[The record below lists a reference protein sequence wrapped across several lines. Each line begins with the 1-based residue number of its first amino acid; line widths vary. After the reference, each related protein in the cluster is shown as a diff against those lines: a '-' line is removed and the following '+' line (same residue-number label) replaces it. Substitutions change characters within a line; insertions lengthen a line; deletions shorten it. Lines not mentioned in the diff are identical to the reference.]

1 MLLRTTAPVMALAA
15 MLLIVVPS
23 FAQSDPLDARQGGG
37 LPTLASSDGEAIAW
51 AYGDLSV
58 FILNVAAGNDGVPQ
72 QPDGEDAFNELF
84 AQQFAASYAQLS
96 LSDQQSYASLPA
108 TALQIRQVW
117 PSLPLEQRLALRN
130 QWAANVQPMVANAP
144 CELFDGL
151 VRAQLVPSFEQY
163 KSTNIAHVQQC
174 WREHPELTKDA
185 QERAVATGSA
195 GGTGDHATYIG
206 MMNANTL
213 NYTAS
218 MNIASMGTAT
228 YKTR

>member
-1 MLLRTTAPVMALAA
+1 MLLRIAGPLAALAA
-15 MLLIVVPS
+15 MLLLAGPS

-37 LPTLASSDGEAIAW
+37 IPMMPPSDPDTVAW

-72 QPDGEDAFNELF
+72 QPDREESFSDLF
-84 AQQFAASYAQLS
+84 AEQFAATYAGLS
-96 LSDQQSYASLPA
+96 SAEQHGYASLPSA
-108 TALQIRQVW
+108 AVQIRQMW
-117 PSLPLEQRLALRN
+117 PSLPLDQRLALRN

-144 CELFDGL
+144 CELFDAL

-163 KSTNIAHVQQC
+163 KSTNVAKVQKC
-174 WREHPELTKDA
+174 WRDHPELTQDA
-185 QERAVATGSA
+185 QERAVGGGAT
-195 GGTGDHATYIG
+195 GGTGDHGTYVG
-206 MMNANTL
+206 MMNANIL
-213 NYTAS
+213 SYTAG